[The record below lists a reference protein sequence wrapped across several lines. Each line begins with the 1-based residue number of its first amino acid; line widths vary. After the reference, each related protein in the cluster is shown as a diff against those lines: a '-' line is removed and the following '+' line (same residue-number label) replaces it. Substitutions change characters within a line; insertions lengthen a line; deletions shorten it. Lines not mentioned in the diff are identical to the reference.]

1 MRVAVAAAQPSFQAA
16 PRELTLL
23 FVAAALLLLAVASA
37 LVSRRR
43 AAAGARSGQRAAA
56 RRLAPS
62 VVLLVAAVGAA
73 VAWTQLPA
81 PTSPPAGTAA
91 TAAPS
96 RPPPPQPFVTVTAAS
111 GRDRTMVR
119 QAVALLRRHLELAD
133 QRRAEIDRQRLNQI
147 TVLRVAVCD
156 VCKAEPLTSTR
167 TIGVP
172 SAGGVDCSVNLNT
185 PVLRRMAQRAHV
197 DVTSLAAMLIHHD
210 QELCLIGPVTN
221 RSPFAAGLRL
231 ARKLGDGR
239 LFDLLFAQISTGPAT
254 DWLAVEQ
261 GVALLRRH
269 GELGAQRWEELRRRR
284 LNQVGPLQIQVCRGC
299 LGDPNLLGDA
309 TTTQAAG
316 DPVFCDIR
324 IDLAV
329 VEREARGWGLP
340 VTLVVATLLAHEQE
354 HCIRDPDDRE
364 IPAIDAERRLARK
377 VGGAQLL
384 EYVVSSYRLLDRAGH
399 WRS

>member
-1 MRVAVAAAQPSFQAA
+1 
-16 PRELTLL
+16 
-23 FVAAALLLLAVASA
+23 
-37 LVSRRR
+37 
-43 AAAGARSGQRAAA
+43 
-56 RRLAPS
+56 
-62 VVLLVAAVGAA
+62 VLLVAAGGAA
-73 VAWTQLPA
+73 VAWAQLPE
-81 PTSPPAGTAA
+81 PRPPPAGAAA
-91 TAAPS
+91 TAAPAAPA
-96 RPPPPQPFVTVTAAS
+96 RTPPPQPFVTITAAI

-119 QAVALLRRHLELAD
+119 QAIALLRRHRELAD
-133 QRRAEIDRQRLNQI
+133 QRRAEIDRQRLNRI
-147 TVLRVAVCD
+147 AGLRVSVCD
-156 VCKAEPLTSTR
+156 ICKAEPLTSTP
-167 TIGVP
+167 TVGVP
-172 SAGGVDCSVNLNT
+172 SAGGVDCSLNLNT
-185 PVLRRMAQRAHV
+185 AVLRRMAQRAHV
-197 DVTSLAAMLIHHD
+197 DATSLAAMLIHYD
-210 QELCLIGPVTN
+210 QELCLIGPVTD

-299 LGDPNLLGDA
+299 LADPNLLGDA

-329 VEREARGWGLP
+329 VEREARVWGLP
-340 VTLVVATLLAHEQE
+340 VTLVVATLLTHEQE

-364 IPAIDAERRLARK
+364 TPAIDAERRLARK
-377 VGGAQLL
+377 ISGARLL
-384 EYVVSSYRLLDRAGH
+384 VYVVSSYRWLDRSGH